1 MNIDEDT
8 KNHKEKIYANS
19 RHQPAST
26 MINRKQSG
34 LFPSITAQGTTS
46 SLQGKRHRK
55 KLTPTLWV
63 KFLSVVSCA
72 FFVALVCYGMKGREH
87 LFLGEDADPSA
98 SLVDQAHQE
107 TNAVDSSIAAFLL
120 PTNSKDVHNL
130 EEDERARQSIHQT
143 LHNYGRDLGQ
153 TVGTHEV
160 LLSFLLSSIL
170 KEEDGLLLPE
180 GTILDCGAQFGEQGA
195 HYAVSSPHRKVI
207 SMDPSPKNV
216 QLMKDRYGSLT
227 NFEIRHGGLGREV
240 GTMKPRD
247 NSFSM
252 DMNSE
257 FPVYTLDSMYFDK
270 GLKLALAHLD
280 LEGLE
285 LETLLGGLKTIRAY
299 KPVFTV
305 ELRVH
310 ETEKTTP
317 LLDLI
322 AKEGYDTYVIDEPC
336 GMPPVDLRNILCI
349 PRDRS
354 TAFGTSDAFN
364 ILLKMKGI
372 QRITSDDIAKVI
384 LPCCA
389 LGGECCQGNDLYGK
403 DCCTESVV
411 LEWHKKHKESHVAP
425 IGTLAFK
432 EGRQDFLRQQY
443 RLRKR
448 NRSTE

>member
-1 MNIDEDT
+1 
-8 KNHKEKIYANS
+8 
-19 RHQPAST
+19 
-26 MINRKQSG
+26 MINRKRPGSSS
-34 LFPSITAQGTTS
+34 SITAPGTAS
-46 SLQGKRHRK
+46 SLQGKRHGRK
-55 KLTPTLWV
+55 LSKTLRN
-63 KFLSVVSCA
+63 FLSAGCA
-72 FFVALVCYGMKGREH
+72 LLFVEFACYGANGRGH
-87 LFLGEDADPSA
+87 VFLGKDADSSA
-98 SLVDQAHQE
+98 SLADQAHQE
-107 TNAVDSSIAAFLL
+107 TNAVDSS
-120 PTNSKDVHNL
+120 
-130 EEDERARQSIHQT
+130 RQRIHQA
-143 LHNYGRDLGQ
+143 LHNYGGDLGQ

-227 NFEIRHGGLGREV
+227 NLEIRHGGLGREV

-252 DMNSE
+252 DMNSV

-270 GLKLALAHLD
+270 GVKLALAHLD
-280 LEGLE
+280 LEGME

-322 AKEGYDTYVIDEPC
+322 AQEGYDTYVIDEPC

-349 PRDRS
+349 PRNRS

-372 QRITSDDIAKVI
+372 QRITSADIAKVI

-403 DCCTESVV
+403 DCCTENVV
-411 LEWHKKHKESHVAP
+411 LEWHKKHKESHEAP
-425 IGTLAFK
+425 IGTIAFK
-432 EGRQDFLRQQY
+432 EGRQEFLRQQY

-448 NRSTE
+448 NRSNE

>member
-1 MNIDEDT
+1 
-8 KNHKEKIYANS
+8 
-19 RHQPAST
+19 
-26 MINRKQSG
+26 
-34 LFPSITAQGTTS
+34 
-46 SLQGKRHRK
+46 
-55 KLTPTLWV
+55 
-63 KFLSVVSCA
+63 
-72 FFVALVCYGMKGREH
+72 
-87 LFLGEDADPSA
+87 
-98 SLVDQAHQE
+98 
-107 TNAVDSSIAAFLL
+107 
-120 PTNSKDVHNL
+120 
-130 EEDERARQSIHQT
+130 
-143 LHNYGRDLGQ
+143 
-153 TVGTHEV
+153 
-160 LLSFLLSSIL
+160 
-170 KEEDGLLLPE
+170 
-180 GTILDCGAQFGEQGA
+180 
-195 HYAVSSPHRKVI
+195 
-207 SMDPSPKNV
+207 
-216 QLMKDRYGSLT
+216 
-227 NFEIRHGGLGREV
+227 
-240 GTMKPRD
+240 MKPRD

-252 DMNSE
+252 DMNVE
-257 FPVYTLDSMYFDK
+257 FPVYTLDSMFFDK

-322 AKEGYDTYVIDEPC
+322 AREGYDTYVIDEPC

-354 TAFGTSDAFN
+354 TAFGMSDAFN

-389 LGGECCQGNDLYGK
+389 LGGECCQGNDLNGK
-403 DCCTESVV
+403 DCCTEKVV
-411 LEWHKKHKESHVAP
+411 LEWHKKHKESHEAP

-432 EGRQDFLRQQY
+432 EGRQEFLRQQY

-448 NRSTE
+448 DKTKNV